1 MKKEVKINLIK
12 IIAAAIL
19 LAVVYFIDKFV
30 QLPMLAS
37 LALFLVPYFIV
48 GYDVI
53 IEAAENILRGNLFD
67 ENFLMAIATVGALC
81 IGFLPGGN
89 REFAEAVFVMLFF
102 KLGELFEEIA
112 EGNSRKSISQ
122 LMDIRPD
129 VANVER
135 NGEIL
140 VVNPDSIS
148 VGEII
153 VIKPGEKVPVDGE
166 IIEGTSTLDTV
177 ALTGESIPK
186 KVAANDTILS
196 GCINLSGM
204 IRVRVT
210 KVFEESTATKIL
222 DLVENANDNKSKS
235 EKFISKFAKVYTP
248 TVVAIAVLLAF
259 IPPILSGNFLSEF
272 VIWLNRALTFLVVS
286 CPCAL
291 VISVPLTFFGGIGTA
306 SKDGILIKSSNY
318 IDTLA
323 KTKTVVFDKTG
334 TLTEGVFAVTAMH
347 PQICNEEQLI
357 HLAAHVER
365 YSTHPISLSIRQA
378 YSNEMD
384 DCSVSDVEEFSGRGI
399 RAKVNGDIVCIGNN
413 KMMDYV
419 GVKWRDCH
427 SAGTIIHVSIN
438 GEYAGHIV
446 ISDKIKEDSKRA
458 ISAIKDA
465 GVNKIVMLTGD
476 HKKVAEDVA
485 SCLKVDEYQSDLLPK
500 DKVDWMEKMLSE
512 CPKGEKLAFV
522 GDGINDAPVLARAD
536 VGIAMGN
543 MGSDAAIESADVILM
558 DDKPSKIAHAIE
570 ISNKT
575 IQIAHQNI
583 AFALSVKM
591 LVLILAS
598 LGLAPMWLAIFAD
611 VGVTLIAVLNAMRT
625 LNLTKILN
633 SKAAK

>member
-53 IEAAENILRGNLFD
+53 IEAAEN
-67 ENFLMAIATVGALC
+67 FLMAIATVGALC
-81 IGFLPGGN
+81 IGCLPGGN
-89 REFAEAVFVMLFF
+89 QEFAEAVFVMLFF

-122 LMDIRPD
+122 LIDIRPD

-135 NGEIL
+135 NGEIYIP
-140 VVNPDSIS
+140 N
-148 VGEII
+148 GEFILH
-153 VIKPGEKVPVDGE
+153 KVPVDGE

-186 KVAANDTILS
+186 KVAANDIILS

-500 DKVDWMEKMLSE
+500 DKVDWIEKMLSE

-522 GDGINDAPVLARAD
+522 GDGINDSPALTNAD
-536 VGIAMGN
+536 IGVSVKSGTDIAMD
-543 MGSDAAIESADVILM
+543 SSDVILTRN
-558 DDKPSKIAHAIE
+558 D
-570 ISNKT
+570 
-575 IQIAHQNI
+575 
-583 AFALSVKM
+583 
-591 LVLILAS
+591 LAS
-598 LGLAPMWLAIFAD
+598 VLKLVKISEKTLKNIKQNLFWAFFYNCLMIPVAIGFFKPLGISINPMIASLAMVFSSLTVIF
-611 VGVTLIAVLNAMRT
+611 NALR
-625 LNLTKILN
+625 LK
-633 SKAAK
+633 KY

>member
-1 MKKEVKINLIK
+1 
-12 IIAAAIL
+12 
-19 LAVVYFIDKFV
+19 
-30 QLPMLAS
+30 
-37 LALFLVPYFIV
+37 
-48 GYDVI
+48 
-53 IEAAENILRGNLFD
+53 
-67 ENFLMAIATVGALC
+67 
-81 IGFLPGGN
+81 
-89 REFAEAVFVMLFF
+89 
-102 KLGELFEEIA
+102 
-112 EGNSRKSISQ
+112 
-122 LMDIRPD
+122 
-129 VANVER
+129 
-135 NGEIL
+135 
-140 VVNPDSIS
+140 
-148 VGEII
+148 
-153 VIKPGEKVPVDGE
+153 
-166 IIEGTSTLDTV
+166 
-177 ALTGESIPK
+177 
-186 KVAANDTILS
+186 
-196 GCINLSGM
+196 
-204 IRVRVT
+204 
-210 KVFEESTATKIL
+210 
-222 DLVENANDNKSKS
+222 
-235 EKFISKFAKVYTP
+235 
-248 TVVAIAVLLAF
+248 
-259 IPPILSGNFLSEF
+259 
-272 VIWLNRALTFLVVS
+272 
-286 CPCAL
+286 
-291 VISVPLTFFGGIGTA
+291 
-306 SKDGILIKSSNY
+306 
-318 IDTLA
+318 
-323 KTKTVVFDKTG
+323 
-334 TLTEGVFAVTAMH
+334 
-347 PQICNEEQLI
+347 
-357 HLAAHVER
+357 
-365 YSTHPISLSIRQA
+365 
-378 YSNEMD
+378 MD

-500 DKVDWMEKMLSE
+500 DKVDWIEKMLSE

-543 MGSDAAIESADVILM
+543 MGSDAAIESAYVILM

>member
-166 IIEGTSTLDTV
+166 IVEGTSTLDTV

-186 KVAANDTILS
+186 KVAANDPILS

-235 EKFISKFAKVYTP
+235 EKFISKFAKV
-248 TVVAIAVLLAF
+248 
-259 IPPILSGNFLSEF
+259 
-272 VIWLNRALTFLVVS
+272 
-286 CPCAL
+286 
-291 VISVPLTFFGGIGTA
+291 
-306 SKDGILIKSSNY
+306 
-318 IDTLA
+318 
-323 KTKTVVFDKTG
+323 
-334 TLTEGVFAVTAMH
+334 
-347 PQICNEEQLI
+347 
-357 HLAAHVER
+357 
-365 YSTHPISLSIRQA
+365 
-378 YSNEMD
+378 
-384 DCSVSDVEEFSGRGI
+384 
-399 RAKVNGDIVCIGNN
+399 
-413 KMMDYV
+413 
-419 GVKWRDCH
+419 
-427 SAGTIIHVSIN
+427 
-438 GEYAGHIV
+438 
-446 ISDKIKEDSKRA
+446 
-458 ISAIKDA
+458 
-465 GVNKIVMLTGD
+465 
-476 HKKVAEDVA
+476 
-485 SCLKVDEYQSDLLPK
+485 
-500 DKVDWMEKMLSE
+500 
-512 CPKGEKLAFV
+512 
-522 GDGINDAPVLARAD
+522 
-536 VGIAMGN
+536 
-543 MGSDAAIESADVILM
+543 
-558 DDKPSKIAHAIE
+558 
-570 ISNKT
+570 
-575 IQIAHQNI
+575 
-583 AFALSVKM
+583 
-591 LVLILAS
+591 
-598 LGLAPMWLAIFAD
+598 
-611 VGVTLIAVLNAMRT
+611 
-625 LNLTKILN
+625 
-633 SKAAK
+633 